1 MHPGIPFPGDA
12 ELAARGNARRNTDGD
27 VGILPDAPF
36 PAADGAW
43 VRDDFPG
50 AVAGGAGGLLDE
62 KAALLGNDAAPLAGR
77 TGLERFLSIPGPGT
91 VAGLAS
97 HQTLNLKL
105 LGASLRS
112 LFQRDVQ
119 IIAQIGTGSLG
130 GPFLAAA
137 AGASEH
143 IRKTAHSGK
152 HLGENIHRILEP
164 SPGITAARSGTA
176 LFKGGMAE
184 AVVGSPLVRI
194 GKHLIGLSQL
204 LELFFCGR
212 VVRVAVRMVL

>member
-1 MHPGIPFPGDA
+1 M
-12 ELAARGNARRNTDGD
+12 
-27 VGILPDAPF
+27 
-36 PAADGAW
+36 
-43 VRDDFPG
+43 
-50 AVAGGAGGLLDE
+50 
-62 KAALLGNDAAPLAGR
+62 
-77 TGLERFLSIPGPGT
+77 
-91 VAGLAS
+91 AGLAS

-119 IIAQIGTGSLG
+119 IIAQIGAGSLG

-164 SPGITAARSGTA
+164 SPGITAARSGAA

>member
-1 MHPGIPFPGDA
+1 MRSWLPVATPAGIRMVMWESSLTRPSPRQTGHGS
-12 ELAARGNARRNTDGD
+12 EMISPVPWQ
-27 VGILPDAPF
+27 VGQ
-36 PAADGAW
+36 
-43 VRDDFPG
+43 
-50 AVAGGAGGLLDE
+50 LDCWTK

-164 SPGITAARSGTA
+164 SPA
-176 LFKGGMAE
+176 
-184 AVVGSPLVRI
+184 
-194 GKHLIGLSQL
+194 
-204 LELFFCGR
+204 
-212 VVRVAVRMVL
+212 